1 MSKTRTGTAWKF
13 EDDINTDYII
23 SSKRKR
29 DTLDC
34 RILSKFLME
43 DIRPGFGR
51 EVTPGDF
58 IVGGNNFGCG
68 SAMEIA
74 TTVILAA
81 GVAAVIAK
89 SFSRTFFRNGINGG
103 LLLLKADTDSIDE
116 KDNLSLALKEGV
128 YRVYNHTK
136 NETVQVEGVSAFLTE
151 ITRTGGLISYLSKNN
166 GFSVTDPCSPRDS
179 DG

>member
-1 MSKTRTGTAWKF
+1 MSHTKTGTAWKF

-51 EVTPGDF
+51 QVNPGDF

-74 TTVILAA
+74 TTVIHAA
-81 GVAAVIAK
+81 GIAAVIAK

-103 LLLLKADTDSIDE
+103 LLLLRADTDSIDE
-116 KDNLSLALKEGV
+116 KDRLSLALKDGAH
-128 YRVYNHTK
+128 RVYNHTK
-136 NETVQVEGVSAFLTE
+136 NERVRVEGVSAFLTE
-151 ITRTGGLISYLSKNN
+151 IIRSGGLISYLSKNN
-166 GFSVTDPCSPRDS
+166 GFSATDRCSAPDS
-179 DG
+179 NG